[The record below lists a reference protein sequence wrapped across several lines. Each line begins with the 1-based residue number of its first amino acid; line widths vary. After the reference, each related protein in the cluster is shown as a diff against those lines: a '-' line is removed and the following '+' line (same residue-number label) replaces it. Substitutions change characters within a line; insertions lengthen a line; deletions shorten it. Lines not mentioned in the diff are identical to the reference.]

1 MSALIQQLNPEQH
14 AAVTLPAENALILA
28 GAGSGKTR
36 VLTTRIAWLIST
48 GQVTPAGIL
57 AVTFTNKAAKEMM
70 ARLSAQL
77 PISTRGMWIGT
88 FHGLCNRFLRA
99 HWREA
104 GLPQTFQIL
113 DIQDQLASIKRL
125 LKGLSVDEER
135 HPPKQVQWF
144 INGAKEQGLRPGDVE
159 ARDQQSRQL
168 AEIYLAYEAQCTR
181 DGVADFAE
189 LQLRSYEMLRDNA
202 ALRAHYRQRFRHI
215 LVDEF
220 QDTNRLQYQWLKLLA
235 GPQEAQPA
243 SVFAVGDDD
252 QSIYA
257 FRGAHAGNMD
267 DYQREF
273 HVRHLIKLERNYR
286 SHGHILG
293 AANTL
298 IANNARRLGKN
309 LRTEAGVGEPVRVFE
324 APSDYA
330 EAQWLIEEIRQ
341 LLRDGLSHSEIA
353 VLYRAN
359 ALSRVIEGALF
370 NAGLP
375 YRVYGGLRF
384 FERAEVKH
392 ALAYL
397 RLLDNPQDDTAFLRV
412 VNFPARGIGA
422 RTLEQLQDA
431 ARLRATPLSEAV
443 DALGGRGAASLQ
455 AFLDLVA
462 QMRFQTAAMSLP
474 DLVRH
479 VLEASGLNAHY
490 REERDGQER
499 LENLEELVNA
509 AAAFVT
515 QEGFGLQATAQQ
527 AQALGATTD
536 GAAAVPDAIDPAT
549 GETLSPLTAFLTHA
563 ALEAGDNQAQNGQ
576 DAIQMMTVHAAKGL
590 EFDAVFITGLEEGL
604 FPHENA
610 LSERDGVEEE
620 RRLMY
625 VAITRARKRLYLS
638 LAQTR
643 MLHGQTRYN
652 LRSRFFDE
660 LPAESLKWLSARQ
673 PGFGGG
679 FGADQHSSW
688 SYTPRTVVP
697 AFSPPTSKTKS
708 SDPVSTPNR
717 SAAGAEGAVS
727 SARASHGLRTGQA
740 VFHNKFGEGV
750 VLSLEGQGEEARA
763 QVKFNR
769 HGTKWLA
776 LNIAKLTPVN

>member
-1 MSALIQQLNPEQH
+1 MPALLQQLNPEQH

-48 GQVTPAGIL
+48 GQVSPAGIL
-57 AVTFTNKAAKEMM
+57 AVTFTNKAAKEMLS
-70 ARLSAQL
+70 RLSAQL
-77 PISTRGMWIGT
+77 PIPVRGMWIGT

-113 DIQDQLASIKRL
+113 DIQDQLSAIKRL
-125 LKGLSVDEER
+125 LKALNVDTER

-144 INGAKEQGLRPGDVE
+144 INGAKDGGLRPGDVE
-159 ARDQQSRQL
+159 VRDQQSRQL

-189 LQLRSYEMLRDNA
+189 LMLRSYEILRDNA
-202 ALRAHYRQRFRHI
+202 AIRTHYRQRFRHI

-235 GPQEAQPA
+235 GPDDAQGA
-243 SVFAVGDDD
+243 CVFAVGDDD

-286 SHGHILG
+286 SHGHILDT
-293 AANTL
+293 ANTL
-298 IANNARRLGKN
+298 ITNNARRLGKN
-309 LRTEAGVGEPVRVFE
+309 LRTEAGAGESVRVFE

-341 LLRDGLSHSEIA
+341 LLRDGLAHSEIA
-353 VLYRAN
+353 VLYRSN
-359 ALSRVIEGALF
+359 AQSRVIEGTLF

-431 ARLRATPLSEAV
+431 ARLRAVPLCDAV
-443 DALGGRGAASLQ
+443 DALGGRSALSLQ

-479 VLEASGLNAHY
+479 VLEASGLGAHY
-490 REERDGQER
+490 RDERDGQER

-527 AQALGATTD
+527 PQALGAVADSATTPD
-536 GAAAVPDAIDPAT
+536 GIDPAT

-604 FPHENA
+604 FPHENSLNEA
-610 LSERDGVEEE
+610 DGVEEE

-660 LPAESLKWLSARQ
+660 LPETSLKWLSAKQ

-679 FGADQHSSW
+679 FGADQHSTW
-688 SYTPRTVVP
+688 SYTPKTTVP
-697 AFSPPTSKTKS
+697 AFTA
-708 SDPVSTPNR
+708 PVSKQ
-717 SAAGAEGAVS
+717 
-727 SARASHGLRTGQA
+727 SHGLRTGQA

-750 VLSLEGQGEEARA
+750 VLSLEGNGEDARA
-763 QVKFNR
+763 QVKFSR

>member
-1 MSALIQQLNPEQH
+1 MSALTQQLNPEQH

-48 GQVTPAGIL
+48 GQVSPAGIL
-57 AVTFTNKAAKEMM
+57 AVTFTNKAAKEML

-77 PISTRGMWIGT
+77 PIPVRGMWIGT

-113 DIQDQLASIKRL
+113 DIQDQLSAIKRL
-125 LKGLSVDEER
+125 LKALNVDTER

-144 INGAKEQGLRPGDVE
+144 INGAKDGGLRPGDVE
-159 ARDQQSRQL
+159 VRDQQSRQL

-189 LQLRSYEMLRDNA
+189 LMLRSYEILRDNA
-202 ALRAHYRQRFRHI
+202 AIRTHYRQRFRHI

-235 GPQEAQPA
+235 GPDDAQGGC
-243 SVFAVGDDD
+243 VFAVGDDD

-286 SHGHILG
+286 SHGHILDT
-293 AANTL
+293 ANTL

-309 LRTEAGVGEPVRVFE
+309 LSTEAGAGEPVRVFE

-341 LLRDGLSHSEIA
+341 LLRDGLAHSEIA
-353 VLYRAN
+353 VLYRSN
-359 ALSRVIEGALF
+359 AQSRVIEGTLF

-431 ARLRATPLSEAV
+431 ARLRAVPLSEAV
-443 DALGGRGAASLQ
+443 DALGGRSVASLQ

-479 VLEASGLNAHY
+479 VLEASGLGPHY
-490 REERDGQER
+490 RDERDGQER

-515 QEGFGLQATAQQ
+515 QEGFGLQATAQER
-527 AQALGATTD
+527 QALGAVADSVAALD
-536 GAAAVPDAIDPAT
+536 GIDPAT

-604 FPHENA
+604 FPHENSLNEA
-610 LSERDGVEEE
+610 DGVEEE

-660 LPAESLKWLSARQ
+660 LPGESLKWLSAKQ

-679 FGADQHSSW
+679 FGADQHSTW
-688 SYTPRTVVP
+688 SYTPKTTVP
-697 AFSPPTSKTKS
+697 AFTPPTSK
-708 SDPVSTPNR
+708 P
-717 SAAGAEGAVS
+717 A
-727 SARASHGLRTGQA
+727 HGLRTGQA

-750 VLSLEGQGEEARA
+750 VLSLEGNGEDARA